1 MTQPE
6 FLTVAKLGDI
16 PVGEGRAFKFNDEM
30 VAVFN
35 VDGQYHAMDDMCPHM
50 GASLAAG
57 SLEDEIVTCPWH
69 GWSFDVRDG
78 AWCENRRICVDSF
91 RVRVIGSE
99 IQVAANPTRKDVTET
114 PIKPGATSER
124 SDCDHD
130 LPGANQEPA
139 ESAEE
144 TND

>member
-57 SLEDEIVTCPWH
+57 HVEDGIVTCPWH
-69 GWSFDVRDG
+69 AWRFKICDG
-78 AWCENRRICVDSF
+78 TWCDNPKLGVSAYE
-91 RVRVIGSE
+91 VRVLDDQ
-99 IQVAANPTRKDVTET
+99 IQVQIKD
-114 PIKPGATSER
+114 
-124 SDCDHD
+124 
-130 LPGANQEPA
+130 
-139 ESAEE
+139 AEE
-144 TND
+144 KS